1 MPVPIPSNW
10 APVITQVN
18 TSIRQAWSSVPVE
31 YPLWVTTVPMTD
43 REVFEDAW
51 IGRMP
56 KFRLWSGPRVYHS
69 PSPQTYRVTPE
80 PFELSYTIDQFK
92 WMDDGFGVFAP
103 MIPDLALQGAHLPEY
118 QARDLIEAT
127 GAWSSTAS
135 QAGLDGLSNFNTA
148 HQTNIFSLTSGTL
161 AAGTAYCNDFTGGGV
176 SINSVTVGGAL
187 STTSILTIVE
197 YMPTIRAEDG
207 ERLRITPTH
216 LMHPSTLRAEVE
228 YNLKNMLAASSAGY
242 TTWGGAQTQVGA
254 TDNVVARFGLTP
266 YENKNL
272 ASFTKFYVMDCSKG
286 VKPIRLID
294 RMAPS
299 FTPLVEPTNEL
310 VVNRHQLAWV
320 GTARLA
326 MAWSPA
332 WLMAR
337 SGP

>member
-1 MPVPIPSNW
+1 MAVPIPSNW

-31 YPLWVTTVPMTD
+31 YPLWVTTVPMPD
-43 REVFEDAW
+43 KEVFEDAW

-56 KFRLWSGPRVYHS
+56 KFRLWSGPRLYQT
-69 PSPQTYRVTPE
+69 PNPQTYRVTPE

-103 MIPDLALQGAHLPEY
+103 MISDLSLQGSHLPEY
-118 QARDLIEAT
+118 QARDFIEAS

-135 QAGLDGLSNFNTA
+135 QAGLDGLSFFSTA
-148 HQTNIFSLTSGTL
+148 HQTNLFSLTSGTL
-161 AAGTAYCNDFTGGGV
+161 NAGTAYCNDFTGGGIT
-176 SINSVTVGGAL
+176 INGVIVGGAL
-187 STTSILTIVE
+187 STAAILTIAE

-207 ERLRITPTH
+207 ERLRVTMTH

-228 YNLKNMLAASSAGY
+228 YNLKNMLAAGSAGY
-242 TTWGGAQTQVGA
+242 TTYGAAQTQVGA
-254 TDNVVARFGLTP
+254 TDNVTRRFGIEP

-272 ASFTKFYVMDCSKG
+272 ASFTKWYGMDLSKS
-286 VKPIRLID
+286 VKPVRLID
-294 RMAPS
+294 RMKPT
-299 FTPLVEPTNEL
+299 FVPLVEPTQEI

-326 MAWSPA
+326 MAWSPS